1 MGPLI
6 HQTESLDIV
15 GSPTNQNRI
24 ISEFP
29 KCGITVDAEKG
40 ANLSRLMIMV
50 DAHSGGE
57 HLQTESTTKP
67 QGVVACIRM
76 AFGYSRFRHPGT
88 PHHPVSEAA
97 KYTVIPGSVRIIVSG
112 GPSTAAAAWITSQTS
127 VPRNGKRYR
136 SEER

>member
-57 HLQTESTTKP
+57 HLQTESTTSILGRKT
-67 QGVVACIRM
+67 VVVLLDRDAVLP
-76 AFGYSRFRHPGT
+76 GKPGT
-88 PHHPVSEAA
+88 SIRSLDVLSM
-97 KYTVIPGSVRIIVSG
+97 GSVIGAMLCVKI
-112 GPSTAAAAWITSQTS
+112 
-127 VPRNGKRYR
+127 
-136 SEER
+136 